1 MKHRAKNGDWAERK
15 RIWRHPLLGERLHH
29 VIMGFITI
37 RKVWN
42 QREHW
47 AHIEPQDRAYLV
59 YEYVTDTGMRY
70 IDDGWHLMGQCQM
83 ADGSNIN
90 EYISKKTGERREVTD
105 EWDEEEEEW

>member
-29 VIMGFITI
+29 VVMGFITI
-37 RKVWN
+37 KKIWN

-47 AHIEPQDRAYLV
+47 AHVEPHDRAYLV

-90 EYISKKTGERREVTD
+90 EYISRKTGEPPFVGESD
-105 EWDEEEEEW
+105 WSEA